1 MGTVKRVIGKFA
13 VVLAV
18 AALLLGGLAVP
29 ARASPRSQ
37 GVSDANDYIFG
48 CVQMGGDPVVVM
60 DSTGENLTVLCRYSD
75 GRVAVCQFLPVK
87 KDCQWV
93 TPLKSRGS
101 TPISGPAIST
111 K

>member
-1 MGTVKRVIGKFA
+1 MGTAMQKVRKLA

-18 AALLLGGLAVP
+18 ATLLLGGLALP
-29 ARASPRSQ
+29 AGASPRSD
-37 GVSDANDYIFG
+37 GVSAANDYIFG
-48 CVQMGGDPVVVM
+48 CVSMGGDPVVVM

-101 TPISGPAIST
+101 SPSNGVLLPT